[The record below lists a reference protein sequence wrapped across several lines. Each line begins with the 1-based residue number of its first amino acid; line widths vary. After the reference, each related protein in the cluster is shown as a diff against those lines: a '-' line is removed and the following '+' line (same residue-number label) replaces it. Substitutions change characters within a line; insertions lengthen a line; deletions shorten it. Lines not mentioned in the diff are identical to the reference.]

1 MITGRAISIAD
12 LARLLSAEAGRPV
25 VDRTGLN
32 QTYDV
37 DLRWAPASPA
47 GVAPSD
53 LPDFFAAVQEQLWL
67 RLQPARGPVDRLVI
81 DGAERPE

>member
-1 MITGRAISIAD
+1 MQLRIT
-12 LARLLSAEAGRPV
+12 
-25 VDRTGLN
+25 RTLPPRFNGFDTQTLQLN